1 MPKTAQK
8 DASVATVKKQGA
20 AMKHIKKYWQW
31 YAMMFIPVVYYIVF
45 RYIPMFG
52 NIIAFRRYRAGSN
65 IFGDEWSGLK
75 YFNQFMKDQNF
86 WRAFK
91 NTLLLNFKYLIISF
105 PLTLIF
111 ALLLNE
117 VKNVHFK
124 KIVQTISYLPHFIS
138 MVIVAGMVR
147 EILSTSGPINNL
159 ITKLG
164 GEAITFISLPEWFTT
179 IFVTTGVW
187 QGLGWGTIL
196 YLAAMSGIN
205 TELYEAAELDGANRF
220 QRCLHVTIPA
230 ILPTISTLLVL
241 NIGSLCGSAAFE
253 KVFLLYTP
261 TTYETADIIAKT
273 TLTSEVLGNRTV
285 PATAGSWKWEKLRDI
300 NFFLQYSSNC
310 ADEHVRLEYEGVARF
325 FRAWFYFEKVKH
337 YGDVPWVDRP
347 IDAGDPLLFE
357 KGRDPREMVMQKVI
371 EDLDF
376 AVTNLPVER
385 SVYRVTRWAALALK
399 SRVCLF
405 EGTFRKYHGL
415 KDWESY
421 LTACATA
428 SKRFIDESGYSVYT
442 TGTTP
447 YLNLFSSLKALD
459 TEIVLARVYNTA
471 IGLKHDVNGYLTSIT
486 MGRPGL
492 LKNIANMYL
501 MKDGTPFTSQ
511 PGWETMQLPEE
522 SKNRDGRF
530 AQTVRTPG
538 YKRIDDTALSAPN
551 LAATMTGYQLVKYLQ
566 SAKYDSYNASTNDL
580 PLLRAAEVMLNYAE
594 AKAELGTLT
603 QEDIDLAIKPLRD
616 RAGVANLSLTKAN
629 ASPDPYLASPETG
642 YANVTGDNK
651 GVILEIRRER
661 TVELLMENLRYWDI
675 MRWKEG
681 KRFEKP
687 FTGLYFPGTGSYD
700 LNNDGVDDVCIWS
713 GSKPATSAPAVYE
726 LNKEIFLSG
735 GDSGYIII
743 HTDYARSWNEER
755 DYLYPVP
762 TDDRVLTQGAITQN
776 PGWNDGL
783 NF

>member
-1 MPKTAQK
+1 M
-8 DASVATVKKQGA
+8 
-20 AMKHIKKYWQW
+20 KKY
-31 YAMMFIPVVYYIVF
+31 ILYI
-45 RYIPMFG
+45 
-52 NIIAFRRYRAGSN
+52 
-65 IFGDEWSGLK
+65 L
-75 YFNQFMKDQNF
+75 
-86 WRAFK
+86 
-91 NTLLLNFKYLIISF
+91 
-105 PLTLIF
+105 
-111 ALLLNE
+111 
-117 VKNVHFK
+117 
-124 KIVQTISYLPHFIS
+124 
-138 MVIVAGMVR
+138 
-147 EILSTSGPINNL
+147 
-159 ITKLG
+159 
-164 GEAITFISLPEWFTT
+164 
-179 IFVTTGVW
+179 TGVAAC
-187 QGLGWGTIL
+187 GLCSCEDALDRYPKDRLTPDNFFHTEEECQLYTNDFYTMFPSAGTI
-196 YLAAMSGIN
+196 YG
-205 TELYEAAELDGANRF
+205 
-220 QRCLHVTIPA
+220 
-230 ILPTISTLLVL
+230 
-241 NIGSLCGSAAFE
+241 
-253 KVFLLYTP
+253 
-261 TTYETADIIAKT
+261 ETADIIAKT

-459 TEIVLARVYNTA
+459 TEIVLARAYNTA

-566 SAKYDSYNASTNDL
+566 SAKYDS
-580 PLLRAAEVMLNYAE
+580 
-594 AKAELGTLT
+594 
-603 QEDIDLAIKPLRD
+603 
-616 RAGVANLSLTKAN
+616 
-629 ASPDPYLASPETG
+629 
-642 YANVTGDNK
+642 
-651 GVILEIRRER
+651 
-661 TVELLMENLRYWDI
+661 
-675 MRWKEG
+675 
-681 KRFEKP
+681 
-687 FTGLYFPGTGSYD
+687 
-700 LNNDGVDDVCIWS
+700 
-713 GSKPATSAPAVYE
+713 
-726 LNKEIFLSG
+726 
-735 GDSGYIII
+735 
-743 HTDYARSWNEER
+743 
-755 DYLYPVP
+755 
-762 TDDRVLTQGAITQN
+762 
-776 PGWNDGL
+776 
-783 NF
+783 

>member
-1 MPKTAQK
+1 M
-8 DASVATVKKQGA
+8 
-20 AMKHIKKYWQW
+20 KKY
-31 YAMMFIPVVYYIVF
+31 
-45 RYIPMFG
+45 
-52 NIIAFRRYRAGSN
+52 
-65 IFGDEWSGLK
+65 
-75 YFNQFMKDQNF
+75 
-86 WRAFK
+86 
-91 NTLLLNFKYLIISF
+91 
-105 PLTLIF
+105 
-111 ALLLNE
+111 
-117 VKNVHFK
+117 
-124 KIVQTISYLPHFIS
+124 
-138 MVIVAGMVR
+138 
-147 EILSTSGPINNL
+147 
-159 ITKLG
+159 
-164 GEAITFISLPEWFTT
+164 
-179 IFVTTGVW
+179 
-187 QGLGWGTIL
+187 IL
-196 YLAAMSGIN
+196 YLLAGVAACGLNSCEDALDRFPKDRLSPDEFFH
-205 TELYEAAELDGANRF
+205 TEEEC
-220 QRCLHVTIPA
+220 Q
-230 ILPTISTLLVL
+230 
-241 NIGSLCGSAAFE
+241 
-253 KVFLLYTP
+253 LYTNDFYTIFP
-261 TTYETADIIAKT
+261 SAGAIYGETADIIAKT

-285 PATAGSWKWEKLRDI
+285 PAKADSWKWEKLRDI

-310 ADEHVRLEYEGVARF
+310 TDEHVRLQYEGVARF
-325 FRAWFYFEKVKH
+325 FRAYFYFEKVKY

-347 IDAGDPLLFE
+347 IASDDQELY
-357 KGRDPREMVMQKVI
+357 KGRDSREMVMQKVI
-371 EDLDF
+371 GDLDF
-376 AVTNLPVER
+376 AIANLPAEK
-385 SVYRVTRWAALALK
+385 SVYRVTRWTALALK

-415 KDWESY
+415 EGYENY
-421 LTACATA
+421 LSACETA
-428 SKRFIDESGYSVYT
+428 SKRFMTESGYSVYT
-442 TGTTP
+442 SGTTP
-447 YLNLFSSLKALD
+447 YLNLFSSLKAID
-459 TEIVLARVYNTA
+459 TEIVLARAYNTA

-501 MKDGTPFTSQ
+501 MKDGTPFTAQ
-511 PGWETMQLPEE
+511 PGWETMQLPDE

-566 SAKYDSYNASTNDL
+566 AAKYDSYNASTSDM
-580 PLLRAAEVMLNYAE
+580 PLFRAAEVLLNYAE

-603 QEDIDLAIKPLRD
+603 QGDIDLSIKPLRD
-616 RAGVANLSLTKAN
+616 RAGVVNLSLEAAN
-629 ASPDPYLASPETG
+629 AAPDPYLASAETG

-700 LNNDGVDDVCIWS
+700 LNGDGVDDICIWS
-713 GSKPATSAPAVYE
+713 GSKPSTSAPVVYE
-726 LNKEIFLSG
+726 LGKEIFLSG
-735 GDSGYIII
+735 GESGYVIV
-743 HTDYARSWNEER
+743 HTDYTRTWNEAR